1 MFSRYALFT
10 ILKINL
16 PSHPQSFSINSDS
29 MSEHESVVKLES
41 PCTIIVS
48 GASFSGKS
56 TLIKKMLTRANG
68 VFKVPPSKII
78 YCYSIWQEKL
88 FEEIKDTV
96 ENISFHKGLVDE
108 EVFNSNDNV
117 HSICVIDDL
126 MVDVADSK
134 FIQKLFCVGS
144 HHLNWTMILIIQNLY
159 QKGKVM
165 RTISLNCRV
174 FIIFRNSRDQGQVK
188 TLARQMFPDN
198 VNYFL
203 DAYRKSTAVP
213 YGYLV
218 IDITPTSIEQ
228 YQLRSRILPG
238 EDMIIYVPKQ
248 Q

>member
-16 PSHPQSFSINSDS
+16 PSHPQSLSINSDS

-48 GASFSGKS
+48 GVSFSGKS

-144 HHLNWTMILIIQNLY
+144 HHLNWTVILIIQNLY

-198 VNYFL
+198 ANYFL

-218 IDITPTSIEQ
+218 IDITSTSIEQ

-238 EDMIIYVPKQ
+238 EDMIIYVHKQ

>member
-1 MFSRYALFT
+1 
-10 ILKINL
+10 
-16 PSHPQSFSINSDS
+16 

-68 VFKVPPSKII
+68 VFKVPPSKTI
-78 YCYSIWQEKL
+78 YCYSIWQDKL

-144 HHLNWTMILIIQNLY
+144 HHLNWTVILIIQNLY

-174 FIIFRNSRDQGQVK
+174 FIILRNSRDQGQVK
-188 TLARQMFPDN
+188 TLARQMFPDT

-203 DAYRKSTAVP
+203 DAYRKSTAVT

-218 IDITPTSIEQ
+218 IDSHRRLLNNISCVLGS
-228 YQLRSRILPG
+228 YQVRT
-238 EDMIIYVPKQ
+238 
-248 Q
+248 

>member
-1 MFSRYALFT
+1 
-10 ILKINL
+10 
-16 PSHPQSFSINSDS
+16 

-78 YCYSIWQEKL
+78 YCYSIWQEIL
-88 FEEIKDTV
+88 FEEIKYTV
-96 ENISFHKGLVDE
+96 ENISFHEGLVDE
-108 EVFNSNDNV
+108 EVFNSNNNV

-144 HHLNWTMILIIQNLY
+144 HHLNWTVILIIQNLY

-188 TLARQMFPDN
+188 PMLTIFLMPTGNLLLFP
-198 VNYFL
+198 
-203 DAYRKSTAVP
+203 TA
-213 YGYLV
+213 
-218 IDITPTSIEQ
+218 T
-228 YQLRSRILPG
+228 
-238 EDMIIYVPKQ
+238 
-248 Q
+248 

>member
-16 PSHPQSFSINSDS
+16 PSHPQSLSINSER

-41 PCTIIVS
+41 PCIIIVS

-68 VFKVPPSKII
+68 ALKVPPSKIV

-144 HHLNWTMILIIQNLY
+144 HHLNWTVILIIQNLY

-198 VNYFL
+198 VNYFV

-218 IDITPTSIEQ
+218 IDITPTSIEK